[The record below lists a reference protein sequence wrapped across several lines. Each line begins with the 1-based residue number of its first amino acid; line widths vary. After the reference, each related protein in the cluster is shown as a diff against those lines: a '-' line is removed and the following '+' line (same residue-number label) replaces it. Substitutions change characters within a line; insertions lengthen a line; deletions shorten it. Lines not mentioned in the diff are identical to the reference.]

1 MLIMKIYKQ
10 KGGNFFV
17 CRREEV
23 AGEGEVEA
31 APWQEKAIM
40 KAWEDCNFEGNI
52 PVRWEVF
59 TDPTDTDKDVVFY
72 AYDKLAKHLETAL
85 KEGGMSRYELAK
97 KSGVTM
103 SQIGRFIEMST
114 DLSLDSYA
122 RIMSALGRYD
132 ALKCLYEG

>member
-1 MLIMKIYKQ
+1 MATFKEIGK
-10 KGGNFFV
+10 NSFV
-17 CRREEV
+17 CRSGGV
-23 AGEGEVEA
+23 PQEGEVEV

-59 TDPTDTDKDVVFY
+59 TDPTDTDEDVVFY